1 MLKLGLITHPKYPW
15 LGASV
20 DAVNLTNDEILEV
33 KCPVRKMNSL
43 SKRMINAWV
52 QTQIQLEVL
61 NLDRAKILKV

>member
-33 KCPVRKMNSL
+33 KCRVRKMNSL